1 MIPTWVPMALEVAT
15 HTVAV
20 VCVFEGV
27 RRIRA
32 LGVSKSAVL
41 SATFGL
47 IYCFGYAGLSYW
59 SHNVQREAWVILDKG
74 ADIPELPIDWGANF
88 PPQQRTNAS
97 HEIAEAAF
105 SEHGQLRHYF
115 DAAGTRLLFSP
126 TQVDLDHREQKI
138 SQLQGLNL
146 LRRKVQVVMSSGY
159 SLRSLRPFSV
169 FGGHGA
175 ILAILRSGRM
185 LLDEIERHRL
195 CQSLCRYTR
204 P

>member
-1 MIPTWVPMALEVAT
+1 MALEVAT

-138 SQLQGLNL
+138 SQLARL
-146 LRRKVQVVMSSGY
+146 KFAAEESSG
-159 SLRSLRPFSV
+159 SHVQWLFIALSASV
-169 FGGHGA
+169 LGVWWSRGNLGNPPIRQDA
-175 ILAILRSGRM
+175 SR
-185 LLDEIERHRL
+185 
-195 CQSLCRYTR
+195 
-204 P
+204 